1 MIPFQDEFYFKALLQ
16 EYKPQS
22 LLVLGDVPR
31 ESLQYL
37 ADKANIAGIDML
49 HISEGMLLDDL
60 NFQITRL
67 GPVLG
72 LQYHSHIITE
82 RDAIIKRICDII

>member
-1 MIPFQDEFYFKALLQ
+1 M
-16 EYKPQS
+16 
-22 LLVLGDVPR
+22 VLGDVPR